1 MYWRLNHPA
10 EFNCCKK
17 YGYRVLE
24 VIPSHA
30 EELDASHLNV
40 AEVVVKNA
48 ALKGM
53 EVVSRLRAQ
62 GKTFEENTVL
72 VAADTLVVMGEKIYP
87 KPKHMEEAEEFLLE
101 LGGRSHFV
109 LTGVFLYHLQ
119 AGRQRQFFDR
129 TAVTMTSMSVPEIH
143 QLFQQVTPLD
153 KAGGYGFQASPH
165 IVEKLEGSRTN
176 VIGLPMEAL
185 RSHLMDLVGTDPQS
199 NPTPVK
205 SLGRK
210 FTNPSVSIFEE
221 PHEFLSRGYP
231 SEANFKN
238 KSCFAVFILVNLNH

>member
-1 MYWRLNHPA
+1 MDLSIVLASQSPRRIQLLEA
-10 EFNCCKK
+10 S
-17 YGYRVLE
+17 GYRVLE

-53 EVVSRLRAQ
+53 EVVSRLRDQ
-62 GKTFEENTVL
+62 GRSFEENTVL

-87 KPKHMEEAEEFLLE
+87 KPKDMEEAEEFLLE
-101 LGGRSHFV
+101 LSGRRHFV
-109 LTGVFLYHLQ
+109 LTGVFLYHLR
-119 AGRQRQFFDR
+119 AGRERQFFER
-129 TAVTMTSMSVPEIH
+129 TAVTMTDMSVPEIH

-165 IVEKLEGSRTN
+165 IVAKLDGSRTN

-185 RSHLMDLVGTDPQS
+185 KSHLMELLKAGPQS
-199 NPTPVK
+199 DPITQN
-205 SLGRK
+205 S
-210 FTNPSVSIFEE
+210 
-221 PHEFLSRGYP
+221 
-231 SEANFKN
+231 
-238 KSCFAVFILVNLNH
+238 